1 MRMPRRLWQEMSSE
15 EFAGLDRARVIA
27 LLPVGAIEQHGPH
40 LPVATDACI
49 NQGVLARA
57 LEQMPDDLPV
67 TVLPMLPVGKSDEH
81 LAYPGTLTLS
91 AETLI
96 RLWTEVGES
105 VARAGVR
112 KLVLFNSHGGQPQV
126 MDIVA
131 RDLRVRHAML
141 VVAYSWY
148 AGGLPAGLFDEAEL
162 RHGIHAGAVETSMML
177 HLRPDL
183 VRMERAADFRPLMR
197 ELAPDYRLLSPTGA
211 GRLAWMAQDLH
222 PSGACG
228 NASLADAERG
238 RALVEHAAQALV
250 ELLREVDRYP
260 LARLRSRSRDAW
272 AVAARPRR
280 RKPVKSAVS

>member
-1 MRMPRRLWQEMSSE
+1 MSMPRRCWQDMSTK
-15 EFAGLDRARVIA
+15 EFGELDTARVIA

-67 TVLPMLPVGKSDEH
+67 TVLPMLPVGKSNEH
-81 LAYPGTLTLS
+81 LAFPGTLTLA

-96 RLWTEVGES
+96 CVWTEVGEC
-105 VARAGVR
+105 VARAGIR
-112 KLVLFNSHGGQPQV
+112 KLVLFNSHGGQPQI
-126 MDIVA
+126 MDVVA

-148 AGGLPAGLFDEAEL
+148 AGGIPDGLFDEAEV
-162 RHGIHAGAVETSMML
+162 RHGIHAGAIETSMML

-183 VRMERAADFRPLMR
+183 VRMDLAADFVPLMT
-197 ELAPDYRLLSPTGA
+197 ELEADYRHLSPTGA
-211 GRLAWMAQDLH
+211 GRFAWMAQDLH

-228 NASLADAERG
+228 NAADADAKRG
-238 RALVEHAAQALV
+238 RALVEHAAQTLIA
-250 ELLREVDRYP
+250 LLREVDRYP
-260 LARLRSRSRDAW
+260 LERLRPA
-272 AVAARPRR
+272 PGRR
-280 RKPVKSAVS
+280 